1 MLEQIRQD
9 SAKAVLELL
18 ESAKLKEKDI
28 FVIGCSSSEVAGHKI
43 GTFSSIEIADTIF
56 SGIYQILK
64 ERGIYLGA
72 QCCEH
77 LNRALILEEEAA
89 EYYRYPAVNV
99 APHPKAGGSFATTT
113 YREFNRPV
121 AVEMIQAKAGMDI
134 GDTLIGMHLM
144 PVAVPVRVSIKA
156 IGQAN
161 LVCARTR
168 RKFIGGERAQYD
180 RED

>member
-1 MLEQIRQD
+1 MKDELGMLEQIRQD

-43 GTFSSIEIADTIF
+43 GTFSNIEIADSIF
-56 SGIYQILK
+56 SGIYPILK

-89 EYYRYPAVNV
+89 EYYRYPTVN
-99 APHPKAGGSFATTT
+99 
-113 YREFNRPV
+113 
-121 AVEMIQAKAGMDI
+121 
-134 GDTLIGMHLM
+134 
-144 PVAVPVRVSIKA
+144 
-156 IGQAN
+156 
-161 LVCARTR
+161 
-168 RKFIGGERAQYD
+168 
-180 RED
+180 